1 MRPARGCAIDR
12 GAGDYKIEGRSL
24 IETEHV
30 PLPKLAVQSP
40 QPLPG
45 QDTAAGV
52 DGSES
57 ATIEYV
63 EVSRHAIGYNLEP
76 ELS

>member
-1 MRPARGCAIDR
+1 MIAVLAITKSR
-12 GAGDYKIEGRSL
+12 VEVC

-63 EVSRHAIGYNLEP
+63 EGSRHAIGYNLEP

>member
-1 MRPARGCAIDR
+1 LIAVLATTKSRVEVC
-12 GAGDYKIEGRSL
+12 

-40 QPLPG
+40 QPSPG

-52 DGSES
+52 DGSGSLTFLAMFGADDNREDQE
-57 ATIEYV
+57 IIRGV
-63 EVSRHAIGYNLEP
+63 ER
-76 ELS
+76 